1 MGVCQNDNDHII
13 RQRRLTKK
21 TKYKYNEN
29 QILLSNSVNDKNSKK
44 FEKFKINEINCD
56 NFYSINNNFNYS
68 MINNNAPNEYNN
80 KNEDSIDGIKLMNQP
95 IENLKNEKN
104 NNEQNEFIYN
114 DKYQQLLSYFNTS
127 IAQFPYNRLSPYQI
141 IAYEN
146 EYTSSKMISPYK
158 FIEKKN
164 YSLLFSKIY
173 ELCFLKCEPLLNN
186 LNYDKK
192 AMNLLFLKTVIIL
205 LTENYLDKVLKD
217 ISNLLVE
224 LSYEN
229 IINYININ
237 KLYFI
242 IKNYCEICYQ
252 IIFYFIIAY
261 NQFTEEQYY
270 EYLNNENILIEDKYS
285 NIDIDIFCLNFL
297 FDNNSKGN
305 SKLDE
310 ITTEW
315 SNYICGKKGD
325 IDKFEEDNLKYEE
338 KNILN
343 IKNKIIKMI
352 NPYHLLQI
360 LSGIK
365 L

>member
-1 MGVCQNDNDHII
+1 MGVCHNDNDHII

-29 QILLSNSVNDKNSKK
+29 HILLNNSINEKNSKK

-68 MINNNAPNEYNN
+68 IIDNNIPIENNN
-80 KNEDSIDGIKLMNQP
+80 KNEDSMDDIKLMNQP
-95 IENLKNEKN
+95 IENLKKENSNK
-104 NNEQNEFIYN
+104 QNEFIYN
-114 DKYQQLLSYFNTS
+114 DKYQKLLSYFTMS
-127 IAQFPYNRLSPYQI
+127 IEQFPYNRLSPYQI

-173 ELCFLKCEPLLNN
+173 ELCFFKCEPLLNN
-186 LNYDKK
+186 LNGDKK
-192 AMNLLFLKTVIIL
+192 VLNLLFLKTVIIL
-205 LTENYLDKVLKD
+205 LTENYLDKTVQD
-217 ISNLLVE
+217 ISNLLID

-229 IINYININ
+229 NSLHLNIN
-237 KLYFI
+237 NLYLI

-252 IIFYFIIAY
+252 IIFYFVIAY

-270 EYLNNENILIEDKYS
+270 EYLNNDNILMQDKYS
-285 NIDIDIFCLNFL
+285 NIDIDIFCLNIL
-297 FDNNSKGN
+297 FDNSKGN

-315 SNYICGKKGD
+315 SDYICGQK
-325 IDKFEEDNLKYEE
+325 DNLEHFKEENLKE
-338 KNILN
+338 KNIPN
-343 IKNKIIKMI
+343 IKKKIIKMV
-352 NPYHLLQI
+352 NPYNLFQI

>member
-29 QILLSNSVNDKNSKK
+29 QILLNNSVNDKNSKK

-114 DKYQQLLSYFNTS
+114 DKYQQLLSYFNIS

>member
-29 QILLSNSVNDKNSKK
+29 QILLNNSVNDKNSKK

-68 MINNNAPNEYNN
+68 IIDNNIPNENKS

-95 IENLKNEKN
+95 IENLKKEN
-104 NNEQNEFIYN
+104 NDEQNEFIYN
-114 DKYQQLLSYFNTS
+114 DKYQQLLSYFNVS
-127 IAQFPYNRLSPYQI
+127 IEQFPYNRISPSKI

-186 LNYDKK
+186 INDDKR

-205 LTENYLDKVLKD
+205 LNENYLDKTVQD
-217 ISNLLVE
+217 ISNSLID

-229 IINYININ
+229 NNNYLNMN
-237 KLYFI
+237 NLYLI

-252 IIFYFIIAY
+252 ILFYFIIAH

-270 EYLNNENILIEDKYS
+270 EYLNNDNILIQDKYS

-297 FDNNSKGN
+297 FDNNKGN

-310 ITTEW
+310 IITEW
-315 SNYICGKKGD
+315 SDYICGKKDGLENL
-325 IDKFEEDNLKYEE
+325 EEDNLKYKE
-338 KNILN
+338 
-343 IKNKIIKMI
+343 NKIGRA
-352 NPYHLLQI
+352 HV
-360 LSGIK
+360 
-365 L
+365 

>member
-29 QILLSNSVNDKNSKK
+29 QILLNNSVNDKNSKK

-68 MINNNAPNEYNN
+68 IIDSNNPNENN
-80 KNEDSIDGIKLMNQP
+80 SRNEDSIDGVKLMNQP
-95 IENLKNEKN
+95 IENLKKEN
-104 NNEQNEFIYN
+104 NNNQQNEFIYN
-114 DKYQQLLSYFNTS
+114 DKYQQLLSHFNVS
-127 IAQFPYNRLSPYQI
+127 IEQFPYKRLSPYQI
-141 IAYEN
+141 KAYEN

-186 LNYDKK
+186 LNDDKK

-205 LTENYLDKVLKD
+205 LSENYLDKAVQD
-217 ISNLLVE
+217 ISNLLIE

-229 IINYININ
+229 NNKYLNIN
-237 KLYFI
+237 NLYLI

-252 IIFYFIIAY
+252 IIFYFVIAH

-270 EYLNNENILIEDKYS
+270 EYLNNDNILIQDKYS
-285 NIDIDIFCLNFL
+285 NIDIDIFCLNVL
-297 FDNNSKGN
+297 FDNSKGN

-315 SNYICGKKGD
+315 SDYICGKKD
-325 IDKFEEDNLKYEE
+325 DLEHFEEDNLKYKE
-338 KNILN
+338 KNIPN
-343 IKNKIIKMI
+343 IKKKIIKMI
-352 NPYHLLQI
+352 NPYNLLQI